1 MKVQFNLTTS
11 ACDLD
16 RFEDRAAL
24 EALLR
29 GFDGVELMCFEE
41 DARGI
46 VPKERVTGVHMN
58 CLTYWL
64 DFWRGNMDACLRE
77 LDTMENVRR
86 MYGGETRQALLE
98 HYRRDLE
105 NAKKYGAEYVVFH
118 AADAGIEQTLTGRGG
133 YADREVIDGVCEFLN
148 ELMGGVA
155 RRCCWKTCGRA
166 G

>member
-24 EALLR
+24 EALMR

-64 DFWRGNMDACLRE
+64 DFWRGDMDACLRE

-98 HYRRDLE
+98 HCLR
-105 NAKKYGAEYVVFH
+105 
-118 AADAGIEQTLTGRGG
+118 
-133 YADREVIDGVCEFLN
+133 
-148 ELMGGVA
+148 
-155 RRCCWKTCGRA
+155 
-166 G
+166 